1 MAATASGTNG
11 TNAFKPGVTVE
22 MMTPSDK
29 RDLQRQRNKSH
40 LGKTRNTGIL
50 NVDSENHLGMWECSM
65 YEKTCMAEIS
75 HA

>member
-29 RDLQRQRNKSH
+29 RDLQRQRNKSQFED
-40 LGKTRNTGIL
+40 K
-50 NVDSENHLGMWECSM
+50 EAGMSNGFNQ
-65 YEKTCMAEIS
+65 
-75 HA
+75 